1 MVADEAKAIEY
12 FYESGKIEGLLEILY
27 LYVRKYLKSS
37 DESMKCKIF
46 EVKDKIE
53 KHEKYNMEIKRI
65 VEKEVLSLQD
75 KEVIDL
81 NI

>member
-1 MVADEAKAIEY
+1 
-12 FYESGKIEGLLEILY
+12 
-27 LYVRKYLKSS
+27 
-37 DESMKCKIF
+37 MKCKIF